1 MAKVLI
7 GNIKGPK
14 GDKGEKGEQGPQ
26 GPEGTQGPQGPKGDT
41 GEQGPQGEMGPTG
54 PQGPEG
60 PAGEIGE
67 DSQVTFT
74 DATERENI
82 ISGETA
88 GTIFGKI
95 AKFFADLKTVAFTGN
110 YTDLTGRPTIP
121 GVKNNLTTTAA
132 GSVLDARQGKVLDD
146 KKIDKNKIVESTN
159 ITEEGFLMDG
169 KTCSEEFSRLN
180 ENCVT
185 LEKTGTYSND
195 FYGYIYFIYQ
205 VNGKRYLKLFGSWSG
220 TLSGTATAGGIYYG
234 VITNLM
240 LIQNVDVTV
249 NRVIRLAFAPAD
261 CGGILVTG
269 AYNNL
274 SVGNAYVSS
283 NLQYLIT
290 SPPYTAKITWEILC
304 EMRA

>member
-1 MAKVLI
+1 MALKPITVNTPAAEPAHILAEDDAAIYAALI
-7 GNIKGPK
+7 GDDRVLDIGGKLAATVISNNKVRITDGVVVVGGHAAIIYK
-14 GDKGEKGEQGPQ
+14 GDYEDMTIENGVSGKKRNDLIVARFIAGDDGGADSYSLVVVKG
-26 GPEGTQGPQGPKGDT
+26 
-41 GEQGPQGEMGPTG
+41 
-54 PQGPEG
+54 
-60 PAGEIGE
+60 
-67 DSQVTFT
+67 
-74 DATERENI
+74 
-82 ISGETA
+82 TA
-88 GTIFGKI
+88 GTSATDPAIVQGNLYNGDKQRDYPLWRVKI
-95 AKFFADLKTVAFTGN
+95 EGLSITAVEQLYTVNTTN
-110 YTDLTGRPTIP
+110 TDLSD
-121 GVKNNLTTTAA
+121 
-132 GSVLDARQGKVLDD
+132 SVRQ
-146 KKIDKNKIVESTN
+146 
-159 ITEEGFLMDG
+159 
-169 KTCSEEFSRLN
+169 LN

-261 CGGILVTG
+261 CVGILVTG

-304 EMRA
+304 EIE